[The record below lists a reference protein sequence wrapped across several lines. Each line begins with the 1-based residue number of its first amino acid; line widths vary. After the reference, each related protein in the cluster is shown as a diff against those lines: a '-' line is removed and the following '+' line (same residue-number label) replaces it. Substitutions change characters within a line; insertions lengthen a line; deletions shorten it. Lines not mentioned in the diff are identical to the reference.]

1 MTAVFGDRAA
11 ELLRRHDPGHGATVE
26 RGAILVHDE
35 VDLGGDPGAT
45 LAFLAFLRVC
55 LEEGVA
61 VRWTATGGSELDTAP
76 LRHLWPP
83 SRIAGLTADRRRAWE
98 EAFRYGLC
106 YFRRG
111 PGFITVKDARAERD
125 VHLMLDHPDLI
136 ATFLAGRTPLPV
148 DLLTETQREAAGLLS
163 AEDLMYGLGDSLL
176 TLPTHMRRWPV
187 PFSAV

>member
-11 ELLRRHDPGHGATVE
+11 DLIRRHDPGYGTTVE
-26 RGAILVHDE
+26 RGVIVVRDE
-35 VDLGGDPGAT
+35 VDLGGNPLAT
-45 LAFLAFLRVC
+45 LTFLAFLRVC

-61 VRWTATGGSELDTAP
+61 VRWTATASGELDTAP
-76 LRHLWPP
+76 LHHLWPP
-83 SRIAGLTADRRRAWE
+83 SGIVGLPTDRRRAWRQ
-98 EAFRYGLC
+98 AFRYGLC

-111 PGFITVKDARAERD
+111 PGFITVKDARAEHG

-136 ATFLAGRTPLPV
+136 ATFLAGCTPLPADPLTATQRQAV
-148 DLLTETQREAAGLLS
+148 GLLT
-163 AEDLMYGLGDSLL
+163 AENLMYSLGDLLL